1 MIRNCI
7 PGLSDPVMRSSS
19 CWRCGAKVPWCGI
32 SCTEHVFLLPY
43 ICRELPSAGPL
54 GIKKSQ
60 GSDIDLNLILETNFI
75 SAVPLNLTFRSAF
88 FVYQHIRRFLND
100 CGSRQSILK
109 FRTAL
114 ESPFHFQCN
123 TAIPPPAAL
132 CENMIENVLLFLY
145 GFSCLVMGIIV
156 RKGLFVKK
164 NNKKS
169 LETCKLC
176 QPERKMVISKK
187 NITFQKLP

>member
-1 MIRNCI
+1 M
-7 PGLSDPVMRSSS
+7 
-19 CWRCGAKVPWCGI
+19 
-32 SCTEHVFLLPY
+32 
-43 ICRELPSAGPL
+43 
-54 GIKKSQ
+54 
-60 GSDIDLNLILETNFI
+60 LETNFI

-88 FVYQHIRRFLND
+88 FVYQHIRRSLND

-114 ESPFHFQCN
+114 ESPFHFQCH

-132 CENMIENVLLFLY
+132 CENTIENVLLFLN

-164 NNKKS
+164 NTKKKFGN
-169 LETCKLC
+169 LQTL
-176 QPERKMVISKK
+176 PDRKK
-187 NITFQKLP
+187 NGNF

>member
-1 MIRNCI
+1 M
-7 PGLSDPVMRSSS
+7 
-19 CWRCGAKVPWCGI
+19 
-32 SCTEHVFLLPY
+32 
-43 ICRELPSAGPL
+43 
-54 GIKKSQ
+54 
-60 GSDIDLNLILETNFI
+60 LETNFI

-88 FVYQHIRRFLND
+88 FVYQHIRRSLND

-114 ESPFHFQCN
+114 ESPFSNPFH

-132 CENMIENVLLFLY
+132 CDIKKCLLLFLN

-169 LETCKLC
+169 LEPCKLC

>member
-1 MIRNCI
+1 MILAERFYI
-7 PGLSDPVMRSSS
+7 
-19 CWRCGAKVPWCGI
+19 I
-32 SCTEHVFLLPY
+32 EH
-43 ICRELPSAGPL
+43 
-54 GIKKSQ
+54 KKSPRY
-60 GSDIDLNLILETNFI
+60 SFLYLRRINK
-75 SAVPLNLTFRSAF
+75 SAVPLKLAF
-88 FVYQHIRRFLND
+88 AHLLRIQTYTPPDNG
-100 CGSRQSILK
+100 CGLRQLLLSVHEKASILTVNSIWK
-109 FRTAL
+109 SRPASGFKAAL
-114 ESPFHFQCN
+114 ESPFSKSVH

-132 CENMIENVLLFLY
+132 CENTIENVLLFLN

-176 QPERKMVISKK
+176 RTERKMVISKK

>member
-1 MIRNCI
+1 M
-7 PGLSDPVMRSSS
+7 
-19 CWRCGAKVPWCGI
+19 
-32 SCTEHVFLLPY
+32 
-43 ICRELPSAGPL
+43 
-54 GIKKSQ
+54 
-60 GSDIDLNLILETNFI
+60 LETNFI

-88 FVYQHIRRFLND
+88 FVYQHIRRSLND

-132 CENMIENVLLFLY
+132 CENTIELSVISTDYLLLFLN

-169 LETCKLC
+169 LETGKLRRT
-176 QPERKMVISKK
+176 ERKMVISKK

>member
-1 MIRNCI
+1 M
-7 PGLSDPVMRSSS
+7 
-19 CWRCGAKVPWCGI
+19 
-32 SCTEHVFLLPY
+32 
-43 ICRELPSAGPL
+43 
-54 GIKKSQ
+54 
-60 GSDIDLNLILETNFI
+60 LETNFI

-88 FVYQHIRRFLND
+88 FVYQHIRRSLND

-132 CENMIENVLLFLY
+132 CENMIENVLLFLN

-164 NNKKS
+164 NKKRRS
-169 LETCKLC
+169 DVVSVVMIKLFIRPPDTCICIYYNGSNAK
-176 QPERKMVISKK
+176 RKVSGS
-187 NITFQKLP
+187 NF

>member
-1 MIRNCI
+1 
-7 PGLSDPVMRSSS
+7 MR
-19 CWRCGAKVPWCGI
+19 RPP
-32 SCTEHVFLLPY
+32 F
-43 ICRELPSAGPL
+43 CRVVVGGVERRFL
-54 GIKKSQ
+54 GIGMLSGAEHLFLYKKNPKYQ
-60 GSDIDLNLILETNFI
+60 I
-75 SAVPLNLTFRSAF
+75 SVPLNLTFRSAF
-88 FVYQHIRRFLND
+88 FVYQHIRRSLND

-132 CENMIENVLLFLY
+132 CENTIENVLLFLN

-176 QPERKMVISKK
+176 RAERKMVISKK

>member
-1 MIRNCI
+1 M
-7 PGLSDPVMRSSS
+7 
-19 CWRCGAKVPWCGI
+19 
-32 SCTEHVFLLPY
+32 
-43 ICRELPSAGPL
+43 
-54 GIKKSQ
+54 
-60 GSDIDLNLILETNFI
+60 LETNFI

-88 FVYQHIRRFLND
+88 FVYQHIRRSLND

-132 CENMIENVLLFLY
+132 CENTIENVLLFLN

-164 NNKKS
+164 NNKKKFGN
-169 LETCKLC
+169 LQTL
-176 QPERKMVISKK
+176 PARKK
-187 NITFQKLP
+187 NGNF